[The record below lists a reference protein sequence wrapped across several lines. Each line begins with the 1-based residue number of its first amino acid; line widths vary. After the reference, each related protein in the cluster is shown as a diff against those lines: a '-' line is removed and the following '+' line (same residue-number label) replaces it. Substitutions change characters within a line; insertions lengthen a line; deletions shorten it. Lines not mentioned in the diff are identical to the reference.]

1 MAAGKALPLALRYTH
16 VSMPVKLTPKATILL
31 LLLVAVTI
39 PLTWKAKSLEKK
51 LFGHPDENALLNK
64 SAPAFTLKSLAGEQ
78 VSSSDFRGKKKIV
91 VSFWA
96 SWCGPCRIELPEL
109 QAFYEK
115 YHAANNNFEI
125 LAISTDENPKAADQY
140 VSEAKLTFPVLWDGD
155 SKASDSFGVE
165 GIPVLFV
172 IDENGKITMVQSGY
186 GYGLE
191 FRLIEALGLKKI
203 PVLAKD
209 SDDDA
214 GN

>member
-1 MAAGKALPLALRYTH
+1 MNEMINRR
-16 VSMPVKLTPKATILL
+16 
-31 LLLVAVTI
+31 
-39 PLTWKAKSLEKK
+39 SL
-51 LFGHPDENALLNK
+51 
-64 SAPAFTLKSLAGEQ
+64 
-78 VSSSDFRGKKKIV
+78 
-91 VSFWA
+91 
-96 SWCGPCRIELPEL
+96 L
-109 QAFYEK
+109 QATGALFVTFSLMPDPGRAQSAT
-115 YHAANNNFEI
+115 AAKTVSPDRVDGF
-125 LAISTDENPKAADQY
+125 LAISTDENPKAAEQY

-203 PVLAKD
+203 PVLGKD
-209 SDDDA
+209 SNDNA